1 MLKNKQ
7 RKEVS
12 LDAETIAILTQQ
24 AEKQGR
30 KLKNYMEHVL
40 KQKAN
45 DFELSD
51 EYKTMMDGMLK
62 KYEKGELNYTS
73 WGEVKKLTK
82 RP

>member
-40 KQKAN
+40 KQQAN
-45 DFELSD
+45 DSELSD
-51 EYKTMMDGMLK
+51 EYKHYDGRYARK
-62 KYEKGELNYTS
+62 TCEGRTELRIL
-73 WGEVKKLTK
+73 E
-82 RP
+82 

>member
-30 KLKNYMEHVL
+30 KLKKLHGTRV
-40 KQKAN
+40 KATG
-45 DFELSD
+45 
-51 EYKTMMDGMLK
+51 K
-62 KYEKGELNYTS
+62 
-73 WGEVKKLTK
+73 
-82 RP
+82 

>member
-12 LDAETIAILTQQ
+12 LDAETIVILTQQ

-40 KQKAN
+40 KQKADN
-45 DFELSD
+45 FELSD
-51 EYKTMMDGMLK
+51 EYKTMMDGML
-62 KYEKGELNYTS
+62 ERHAKGELNYAS
-73 WGEVKKLTK
+73 WDEVKKLIK
-82 RP
+82 RS